1 MFNIVCVDLKRAAFY
16 VKRSRITAIMF
27 LREFIL

>member
-1 MFNIVCVDLKRAAFY
+1 MFNIVCVDLKRAFY